1 MNICRPII
9 AFALGLCALT
19 ATVPASATTT
29 CDQAV
34 ANCQIEGANK
44 PNIVEKCQAAGVA
57 CHKTG
62 RFVGPITGR
71 DWKKNIRRE

>member
-1 MNICRPII
+1 MKLSKLILAS
-9 AFALGLCALT
+9 AFGLW
-19 ATVPASATTT
+19 ATLPASATN

-44 PNIVEKCQAAGVA
+44 PNIVEKCRAAGAA

-62 RFVGPITGR
+62 RFIGPITGR
-71 DWKKNIRRE
+71 DWKNIRRE